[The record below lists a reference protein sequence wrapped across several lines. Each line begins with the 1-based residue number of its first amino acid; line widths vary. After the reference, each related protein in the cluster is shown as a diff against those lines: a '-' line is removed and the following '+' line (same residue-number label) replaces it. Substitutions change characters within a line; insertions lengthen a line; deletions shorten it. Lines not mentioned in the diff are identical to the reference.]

1 MMARPSGPR
10 PALAARAVAPIACV
24 VSSAAGAGL
33 MLLAPSVLA
42 WTMLI
47 LASTAIGLVAGSI
60 VTHLGATARAVMR
73 LAERDRPDRL
83 NRSRVRAVVA
93 GGESLQIAYQP
104 VIDLRTR
111 HTVGHEALARFGHGP
126 PELWFSEAHNV
137 GLGVELEMTAIL
149 KAWDGRPQ
157 DGYLAVNVSPITLM
171 SDMLIDFARSNPTPE
186 RLVVELTEH
195 AVVENYEHLRAAL
208 ALLRSL
214 GVRVAVDDA
223 GSGISS
229 FRHILTIAPDIV
241 KLDRSLIA
249 KLESDPARRALGEA
263 LVQFAAQINADL
275 VAEGIERVE
284 ERTACL
290 DIGIRY
296 GQGYLLG
303 RPLLH
308 MPHRT

>member
-1 MMARPSGPR
+1 M
-10 PALAARAVAPIACV
+10 I
-24 VSSAAGAGL
+24 
-33 MLLAPSVLA
+33 
-42 WTMLI
+42 I
-47 LASTAIGLVAGSI
+47 LASTVLGLIAGALG
-60 VTHLGATARAVMR
+60 THLDAAGRSVR
-73 LAERDRPDRL
+73 RPAERDRVDRL
-83 NRSRVRAVVA
+83 NRARLHAVVVA
-93 GGESLQIAYQP
+93 GESLQIAYQP
-104 VIDLRTR
+104 VIDLRTG
-111 HTVGHEALARFGHGP
+111 HTVGHEALARFADGP
-126 PELWFSEAHNV
+126 PELWFSEAHSV

-149 KAWDGRPQ
+149 TAWDGRPE

-171 SDMLIDFARSNPTPE
+171 SDMLIDFARSNPATE
-186 RLVVELTEH
+186 LLVVELTEH

-229 FRHILTIAPDIV
+229 FRHILTIAPDVV

-249 KLESDPARRALGEA
+249 KLESDPARRALAEA

-284 ERTACL
+284 ERSACL

-303 RPLLH
+303 PPLLH
-308 MPHRT
+308 VPHRT